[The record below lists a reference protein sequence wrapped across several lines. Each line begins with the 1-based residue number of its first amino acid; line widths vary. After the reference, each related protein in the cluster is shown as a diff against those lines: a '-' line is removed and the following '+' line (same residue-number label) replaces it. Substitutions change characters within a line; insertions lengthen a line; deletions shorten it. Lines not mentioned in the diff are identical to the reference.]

1 MRNSLNIEIE
11 EAYKECV
18 NCNCKFIDVKNNT
31 QLCVVCDENWCL
43 EKCKMCLE
51 KFIKHKTVN
60 DLYCLDC
67 DEKITNCIDCKRDIL
82 KPSERCKDCERRFT
96 NKLSVIKCQEC
107 NDEVE
112 IKKDETWRKYCSD
125 CFKNNLTYFNC
136 IKCDEPFKRLTN
148 DTWRKTCSN
157 CYYKSK

>member
-1 MRNSLNIEIE
+1 
-11 EAYKECV
+11 
-18 NCNCKFIDVKNNT
+18 
-31 QLCVVCDENWCL
+31 
-43 EKCKMCLE
+43 MCPE
-51 KFIKHKTVN
+51 KFLKQKEIN
-60 DLYCLDC
+60 DLYCIDC
-67 DEKITNCIDCKRDIL
+67 DDKIISCKDCKKNIL
-82 KPSERCKDCERRFT
+82 KPSERCETCHYRFT

-148 DTWRKTCSN
+148 DTWRKSCSD